1 MLVLSTRLLRP
12 TDIPELLF
20 TTQRLLPDIGIWRR
34 RCVETHACTR
44 VRARV
49 QRLDASSSE
58 SGARVLR
65 SEAASGY
72 RGGEEQSNIP
82 IMLMSACSVRF
93 NSAGKLFN
101 NCVKAAFGFIF
112 LGDSK
117 VKMYILC
124 VWLTVS
130 LFLLWTQICQKP
142 QTVYFQHVFILNVN
156 TIKSTTFQTESG
168 DAVLCLHTVS
178 ASVSTRLRVCVMLCW
193 CVMTLHTLLA
203 AVHTSSHHM
212 VMTSESRIIKSF
224 LSAQANLFTPGT
236 HLHLPEPP
244 QLPPLRTL
252 FSPGWITSAR
262 AQQFHP
268 PTSTWIDWLHTFCHT
283 ERKRRGGM

>member
-1 MLVLSTRLLRP
+1 MTDSISVPPLNSNLSKATNG
-12 TDIPELLF
+12 
-20 TTQRLLPDIGIWRR
+20 LLPARLHFKCQYNKIDNFSNRIWWCRPLFA
-34 RCVETHACTR
+34 HSIS
-44 VRARV
+44 
-49 QRLDASSSE
+49 L
-58 SGARVLR
+58 G
-65 SEAASGY
+65 
-72 RGGEEQSNIP
+72 
-82 IMLMSACSVRF
+82 F
-93 NSAGKLFN
+93 N
-101 NCVKAAFGFIF
+101 KAA
-112 LGDSK
+112 
-117 VKMYILC
+117 
-124 VWLTVS
+124 
-130 LFLLWTQICQKP
+130 
-142 QTVYFQHVFILNVN
+142 
-156 TIKSTTFQTESG
+156 
-168 DAVLCLHTVS
+168 
-178 ASVSTRLRVCVMLCW
+178 CVMLCW